1 MLSLREL
8 ERAARAVEARFL
20 GARLERVVQR
30 EGFELELALAGGQEP
45 GGRGVLLLSC
55 RPRTAR
61 IALREAPEAAPASPP
76 PFAQYLRSHLGGA
89 RLSAARLRDGDR
101 LLSLGFEARQGRF
114 ELLLQLLGPRSNVYL
129 LDAQARLL
137 LSLRPLEE
145 TRRDLAGGAPWQA
158 PKSAPPPP
166 GEDRFAGVAD
176 GALLAAIEAHYAA
189 EEAGAET
196 EGLRRRLARAL
207 EKQRGALAK
216 KQKLLRTDLAEG
228 ERGAQLGRLGELL
241 KGVLAKVPPRASQV
255 EARDFASGEA
265 VVIPLD
271 PALSPA
277 ANLEALFKRQKKAER
292 GLLRARQELGA
303 LEARGDELARLEAE
317 LAALPETELAAF
329 AARPELRRLLDRY
342 APAPAPAA
350 RARPER
356 PKRGDVPTRL
366 LPRRYRSSDG
376 LEIWVG
382 RNDDGN
388 DYLTTRLA
396 RGKDLFFHLEAAPGS
411 HVVLRTEGRDD
422 PPVES
427 LLEAGELAVHFSSQ
441 KGASRADVHV
451 AAIKDVSKPKGAKPG
466 LVHVHRGRT
475 LHLRR
480 DPARLARVLEARI
493 EE

>member
-8 ERAARAVEARFL
+8 ERVAGALEARFL
-20 GARLERVVQR
+20 GARLERAVQR
-30 EGFELELALAGGQEP
+30 EAFELELTLAGGAEASA
-45 GGRGVLLLSC
+45 RGVLLLSC

-61 IALREAPEAAPASPP
+61 AALREAPEPAPPSPP

-89 RLSAARLRDGDR
+89 RLGAARLRDGDR
-101 LLSLGFEARQGRF
+101 ILSLRFEAREASY

-129 LDAQARLL
+129 LDAEGRLL

-145 TRRDLAGGAPWQA
+145 TRRDLTGGEPWQP
-158 PKSAPPPP
+158 PKSAAPPA
-166 GEDRFAGVAD
+166 GEDRFALVPDAS
-176 GALLAAIEAHYAA
+176 LLAAVEAHYAG
-189 EEAGAET
+189 EEAGAESL
-196 EGLRRRLARAL
+196 GLRRRITRAL
-207 EKQRGALAK
+207 EKQRSALAK
-216 KQKLLRTDLAEG
+216 KEKLLRADLAEG
-228 ERGAQLGRLGELL
+228 ERAADSGRLGELL
-241 KGVLAKVPPRASQV
+241 KGVLAKVPSRAREV
-255 EARDFASGEA
+255 EARDFVTGET

-271 PALSPA
+271 PGLSPA

-292 GLLRARQELGA
+292 GALRARQELGA

-317 LAALPETELAAF
+317 LAGAGDDQLEGL
-329 AARPELRRLLDRY
+329 AARPDVRRLLDRY
-342 APAPAPAA
+342 APAAAPPA

-356 PKRGDVPTRL
+356 AKRGDVPTRL

-396 RGKDLFFHLEAAPGS
+396 RGKDLFFHLEGSPGS

-422 PPVES
+422 PPAES

-441 KGASRADVHV
+441 KGAPRADVHV